1 MKVRKSFIISVIIV
15 AFLLGRYCT
24 LKQLRILDET
34 HILSFGQ
41 VHEYTKEEME
51 NDERN
56 LTW

>member
-1 MKVRKSFIISVIIV
+1 MKLRKSFIISVIV
-15 AFLLGRYCT
+15 LAFLLGRYCT

-34 HILSFGQ
+34 HVLSFGH
-41 VHEYTKEEME
+41 VHEYEKEGL

>member
-1 MKVRKSFIISVIIV
+1 MKLRKSFVILV
-15 AFLLGRYCT
+15 LVFVFLLGRYCT

-34 HILSFGQ
+34 HVLSFGH
-41 VHEYTKEEME
+41 VHEYEKEELE

>member
-1 MKVRKSFIISVIIV
+1 MKLRKSFIISVIV
-15 AFLLGRYCT
+15 LAFLLGRYCT

-34 HILSFGQ
+34 HVLSFGH
-41 VHEYTKEEME
+41 VHEYEKEEL

>member
-1 MKVRKSFIISVIIV
+1 MKVRKSFIISIIII

-24 LKQLRILDET
+24 LKELRILDET
-34 HILSFGQ
+34 HILSFGN
-41 VHEYTKEEME
+41 VHEYEKEESK